1 LTFISS
7 LYLNFPYLTMVSKIK
22 MKLWNSFIYDV
33 GKKVSQKP

>member
-1 LTFISS
+1 
-7 LYLNFPYLTMVSKIK
+7 MVSKIK